1 MVQHQQC
8 NKGGPMNTSVR
19 FKNLESSD
27 ALKSYVSE
35 KLDRLDKYFNGPG
48 EANVVLSIEKFRHS
62 AEINII
68 GDRLSINGK
77 EETGEMYSAIDMVLD
92 KIEVQI
98 KKNKQKSRDYRTK
111 GKTVSL
117 STEETVDEGAPSP
130 RVRVH
135 HIDYKP
141 MDIDEAVMQMDLI
154 EDNFLVFTNARTDC
168 VNVLYRQK
176 DGNYGLIQP
185 SP

>member
-1 MVQHQQC
+1 
-8 NKGGPMNTSVR
+8 MNTSVR

-27 ALKSYVSE
+27 ALKAYVTE
-35 KLDRLDKYFNGPG
+35 KLDRMDKYFNGPA

-68 GDRLSINGK
+68 GDRLAINGK
-77 EETGEMYSAIDMVLD
+77 EETEEMYSAIDMVLD
-92 KIEVQI
+92 KLEVQI
-98 KKNKQKSRDYRTK
+98 KKNKQKSRDYRPK
-111 GKTVSL
+111 GKS
-117 STEETVDEGAPSP
+117 GAMSMADVVEDGSPPP
-130 RVRVH
+130 RVRIH

-141 MDIDEAVMQMDLI
+141 MDVDEAVMQMDLI
-154 EDNFLVFTNARTDC
+154 KDNFLVFTNARTDA

-185 SP
+185 RP

>member
-1 MVQHQQC
+1 
-8 NKGGPMNTSVR
+8 MNTSVR

-27 ALKSYVSE
+27 ALKIYVSE
-35 KLDRLDKYFNGPG
+35 KLDRMDKYFNGPA

-68 GDRLSINGK
+68 GDRLTINGK
-77 EETGEMYSAIDMVLD
+77 EETEEMYSAIDMVLD
-92 KIEVQI
+92 KLEVQI
-98 KKNKQKSRDYRTK
+98 KKSKQKGRDYRTK
-111 GKTVSL
+111 GKS
-117 STEETVDEGAPSP
+117 GAVPLEHAGDDRGPQP
-130 RVRVH
+130 RVRIH
-135 HIDYKP
+135 HIEYKP

-154 EDNFLVFTNARTDC
+154 KDNFLVFTNARTDA

-185 SP
+185 RA

>member
-1 MVQHQQC
+1 
-8 NKGGPMNTSVR
+8 MNTSVR

-35 KLDRLDKYFNGPG
+35 KLDRMDKYFNGPA

-62 AEINII
+62 AEIHII
-68 GDRLSINGK
+68 GDRLAINGK
-77 EETGEMYSAIDMVLD
+77 EETEEMYSAIDMVLD
-92 KIEVQI
+92 KLEVQI
-98 KKNKQKSRDYRTK
+98 KKNKQKSRDYRAK
-111 GKTVSL
+111 GKTVSQPL
-117 STEETVDEGAPSP
+117 EETVLEETVDDSTPPP

-135 HIDYKP
+135 NIEYKP
-141 MDIDEAVMQMDLI
+141 MDVDEAVMQMDLI
-154 EDNFLVFTNARTDC
+154 KDNFLVFTNARTDC

-185 SP
+185 RP

>member
-1 MVQHQQC
+1 
-8 NKGGPMNTSVR
+8 MNTSVR
-19 FKNLESSD
+19 FKNLEPSD

-35 KLDRLDKYFNGPG
+35 KLNRMEKYFNGPA

-68 GDRLSINGK
+68 GDRLTINGK
-77 EETGEMYSAIDMVLD
+77 EETEEMYSAIDIVLD
-92 KIEVQI
+92 KLEGQI
-98 KKNKQKSRDYRTK
+98 KKSKQKSRKFRSK
-111 GKTVSL
+111 GKNDGMASDQV
-117 STEETVDEGAPSP
+117 VDLDRDQP

-135 HIDYKP
+135 HIEFKP
-141 MDIDEAVMQMDLI
+141 MDVDEAVLQMDLI
-154 EDNFLVFTNARTDC
+154 KDNFLVFTNARTES

-185 SP
+185 QA

>member
-1 MVQHQQC
+1 
-8 NKGGPMNTSVR
+8 MNTSVR
-19 FKNLESSD
+19 FKNLEPSD

-35 KLDRLDKYFNGPG
+35 KLDRMEKYFNGPA

-62 AEINII
+62 AEINVI
-68 GDRLSINGK
+68 GDRLTINGK

-92 KIEVQI
+92 KLEGQI
-98 KKNKQKSRDYRTK
+98 KKNKQKGRKYRSK
-111 GKTVSL
+111 GKTGVM
-117 STEETVDEGAPSP
+117 TAGQPVDGDNDQP

-135 HIDYKP
+135 DIEFKP
-141 MDIDEAVMQMDLI
+141 MDVDEAVMQMDLI
-154 EDNFLVFTNARTDC
+154 KDNFLVFTNSRTEA

-185 SP
+185 QT